1 MMYKWKWEK
10 CGQSKFSSNWFQQ
23 MHTKQPQFVSNFS
36 FISCTTKAQHDIQF
50 KNTERE
56 IEKHDYNKLCLGSV
70 VGDIFLLI
78 CMSWALI

>member
-1 MMYKWKWEK
+1 MTTQRCTNESEK
-10 CGQSKFSSNWFQQ
+10 NAVNQNLVQTDFNKCTQ
-23 MHTKQPQFVSNFS
+23 TTAVRIQF
-36 FISCTTKAQHDIQF
+36 FIHSCTTKAQHDIQF

-78 CMSWALI
+78 CMS